1 MYLPSTWRNWPPVSP
16 WVEVRVLSS
25 IGPGV
30 PDTLLIVIHA
40 GAELGCTAVPAAGK
54 VKLFPLTLA
63 DVRFRT
69 WSPPQP
75 PSSTRSTALTGWLPA
90 SAESSITAARRA
102 AQTGVPPRMVTGWRT
117 SFIAAVADAY
127 GWPVSYRRCG
137 SAPGNREPD
146 PGPAGTG
153 DEHGPGRCRAG
164 EGSPWHRSSSPGSIG
179 HRVAGADVGS
189 GGRVPGADALAAD
202 DDPRSGAGSVAGHT
216 PGSRRRVSPVW
227 RRPAPGV
234 RTAAA
239 SARRE
244 PTRTTSLVALVIAV

>member
-16 WVEVRVLSS
+16 WVEVRALSS

-40 GAELGCTAVPAAGK
+40 GAELVCTAVPAAGK

-117 SFIAAVADAY
+117 SFIAAVADVY
-127 GWPVSYRRCG
+127 GCPVAHPGFG
-137 SAPGNREPD
+137 SLPLH
-146 PGPAGTG
+146 G
-153 DEHGPGRCRAG
+153 D
-164 EGSPWHRSSSPGSIG
+164 
-179 HRVAGADVGS
+179 
-189 GGRVPGADALAAD
+189 LQ
-202 DDPRSGAGSVAGHT
+202 T
-216 PGSRRRVSPVW
+216 
-227 RRPAPGV
+227 RPA
-234 RTAAA
+234 
-239 SARRE
+239 RR
-244 PTRTTSLVALVIAV
+244 